1 VSDRSDDSADGSGAE
16 TRPDGGAMAEDA
28 LQAQAR
34 ETVGA
39 TDAAAATETASA
51 YSLAHL
57 DQVVA
62 VARRE
67 YAVLARARWHYG
79 LALVF
84 AAFSLA
90 VVGLTG
96 SAAGPTSAGALLL
109 TLAELSVYLVPLA
122 ALALGYGAVV
132 GAAERGTLELLF
144 SLPLPRE
151 GVLVGKFLGRAAAF
165 ATGVTLGLGAGGV
178 AVLARYGIG
187 MLPAYLHYLLTAVT
201 VGVAFL
207 AVGVCLSA
215 AASDKARALGAALL
229 AWVWFVLVYD
239 LAALWAVVALD
250 PPRWALA
257 LVVLGNPA
265 DVLRVVVLSLVPSG
279 TGGIGATIAATTV
292 PAVALVA
299 GLLAWVAVP
308 VYVGGRLLA
317 RRS

>member
-1 VSDRSDDSADGSGAE
+1 VSDRSGGSTDAPDASGSE

-39 TDAAAATETASA
+39 TETPSA

-57 DQVVA
+57 DQVVG

-96 SAAGPTSAGALLL
+96 SAASPTSAGALLL

-151 GVLVGKFLGRAAAF
+151 GVLAGKFLGRAAAF

-250 PPRWALA
+250 PPRLALA

-317 RRS
+317 RRA